1 MTSINGGS
9 SSGRKPRV
17 LEIAVRNAALSNTHE
32 CASTYVKIRIDKHKE
47 AETKEVSCIN
57 GSKPEWNQGF
67 VFTVKRSFVFDKDS
81 VVRFEVFR
89 TRKFLPDKTVG
100 VALCKMDDFFK
111 LGSAKKEDINDL
123 EVAVKYDDSDQESD
137 EEIQPE
143 KEQQKEAIPT
153 LMGSASLRVDKGKYI
168 VGWLSVDMVVWKGH
182 PLLIGDCNWQTLA
195 MDYEEFMGNNCEALM
210 KKKKKRLMCFGSS
223 PTKI

>member
-1 MTSINGGS
+1 MTTIIGGS

-17 LEIAVRNAALSNTHE
+17 LEIAVKNAALSKMHE
-32 CASTYVKIRIDKHKE
+32 GASTYVKIRIDKHKE

-57 GSKPEWNQGF
+57 ASKPEWNQGF

-81 VVRFEVFR
+81 MVRFEVFR

-111 LGSAKKEDINDL
+111 LGSAKKEDNGL
-123 EVAVKYDDSDQESD
+123 EVAVKYDDSDWESN

-143 KEQQKEAIPT
+143 KKQQKEAITT
-153 LMGSASLRVDKGKYI
+153 LMGSANLRVDKGKYI

-182 PLLIGDCNWQTLA
+182 PLLIGDCNWQNLA
-195 MDYEEFMGNNCEALM
+195 MDYEEFMGNKGEAL

>member
-1 MTSINGGS
+1 MTSIIGGS

-17 LEIAVRNAALSNTHE
+17 LEIAIKNAALVHMHE
-32 CASTYVKIRIDKHKE
+32 GASTYVKIRIDKHKE

-81 VVRFEVFR
+81 MVRFEVFR
-89 TRKFLPDKTVG
+89 TRKFLPDKSVG

-111 LGSAKKEDINDL
+111 LGSAKKEHSDL
-123 EVAVKYDDSDQESD
+123 EVAVKYDDSDRESD

-143 KEQQKEAIPT
+143 KEEQ
-153 LMGSASLRVDKGKYI
+153 MGSANLRVDKGKYI

-182 PLLIGDCNWQTLA
+182 PLLIGDCNWQNLA
-195 MDYEEFMGNNCEALM
+195 MDSEEFMGNKGEALK
-210 KKKKKRLMCFGSS
+210 KKKKKRLMCFGSG
-223 PTKI
+223 PTEI